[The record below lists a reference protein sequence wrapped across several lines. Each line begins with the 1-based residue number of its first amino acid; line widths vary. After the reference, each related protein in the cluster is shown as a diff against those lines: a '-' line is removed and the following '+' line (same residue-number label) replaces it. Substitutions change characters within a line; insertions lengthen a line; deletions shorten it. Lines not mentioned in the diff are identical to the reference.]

1 MKQTIRINTFETN
14 SSSMH
19 SLVVVKNPKPYKN
32 DETLYAHGDNTFDL
46 FWCDSQDGY
55 YERYPFRIMRTPLDK
70 LRYYVAHYV
79 GACGKV
85 DLIPKIIDFISCQT
99 NVPKDKIKINI
110 DDHFYWN
117 NDDEKDNAEL
127 NYGYAGSNDTGEDVF
142 TYIENNNISM
152 EEFVLNPKYVV
163 IIDGDEYQEFKKLF
177 ESNIL
182 DANSFEYISS
192 GTDFWNDSIYEVS
205 CFWLGQNACDY
216 NLLEHVSDINKFV
229 KEISINIYEEN
240 LNNYEQYLNE
250 IKMFFEEVK
259 KNFPNIITSITC
271 NKNIV
276 ERVRAKDLSI
286 FNYLK
291 VRKEDFDDNF
301 IEVIKII

>member
-1 MKQTIRINTFETN
+1 MKQTVRNNTFETN

-19 SLVVVKNPKPYKN
+19 SLVVVRDPKPYNYRDILSYDTDK
-32 DETLYAHGDNTFDL
+32 FDL
-46 FWCDSQDGY
+46 FWYEDGC
-55 YERYPFRIMRTPLDK
+55 YERTPYRVLRNQKDK
-70 LRYYVAHYV
+70 LRYYVAHYI
-79 GACGKV
+79 GFLDKKE
-85 DLIPKIIDFISCQT
+85 LIPKVVNFIHEQT
-99 NVPKDKIKINI
+99 GIPKKKINI
-110 DDHFYWN
+110 KTFDNYDDKY
-117 NDDEKDNAEL
+117 EG
-127 NYGYAGSNDTGEDVF
+127 YGYAGINDTGEDVF
-142 TYIENNNISM
+142 SYIERNNISM

-192 GTDFWNDSIYEVS
+192 GSEFWNDSIYEIS
-205 CFWLGQNACDY
+205 CCWLEQDICDY
-216 NLLEHVSDINKFV
+216 NLLEHIIDINKFI
-229 KEISINIYEEN
+229 KEIRINIYEEN
-240 LNNYEQYLNE
+240 LDHYEEYFDE

-276 ERVRAKDLSI
+276 EKVRAKDLSI

-291 VRKEDFDDNF
+291 VRKQDFDDNF
-301 IEVIKII
+301 IEIIKLIN